1 MLDKPKEVPCYHLKL
16 EFLLKTI
23 VCFNNLSTGE
33 KDLLNILEEMMS
45 VAAKWE
51 EIGRGFGIDTG
62 HLEQI
67 QSNHPGDC
75 KKCLSGVLTCW
86 LRRNY
91 DVGQFGEPTWQIV
104 VKVVA
109 RPVAGDNCA
118 LALDIAGRHS
128 GSHLLFVVVY
138 LK

>member
-1 MLDKPKEVPCYHLKL
+1 MD
-16 EFLLKTI
+16 
-23 VCFNNLSTGE
+23 
-33 KDLLNILEEMMS
+33 ILEEMMS

-51 EIGRGFGIDTG
+51 EIGRGFGIEPG
-62 HLEQI
+62 RLEQI
-67 QSNHPGDC
+67 QSNNPGDC

-91 DVGQFGEPTWQIV
+91 DVSRFGEPTWHIV

-128 GSHLLFVVVY
+128 GSYIFFVSVV
-138 LK
+138 